1 MTQNRCPLSIVNVT
15 SRICFELQRVGTKL
29 RRVPL
34 CVIDSQYN
42 QNS

>member
-1 MTQNRCPLSIVNVT
+1 MTQNRYPLSIVKVT
-15 SRICFELQRVGTKL
+15 SRICFELQLGTKL
-29 RRVPL
+29 RLLRL